1 MKRIIFDID
10 YTLLKQN
17 YENELDFFKDYAMNE
32 YFMNNIPKVLG
43 DFENKH
49 LKYNKLELL
58 NYLNQFS
65 SSNLDESFLMDW
77 FKFNIELENQD
88 VNDAK
93 ELLEYC
99 KRKGI
104 EIVALTNWFTDAQ
117 KRRLEKFGIL
127 KYFTKVIGTD
137 MVKIK
142 PNKEAY
148 LMASRGLK
156 MEECL
161 FIGDSP
167 KKDLDGPYQMGAKVI
182 HFDNNY
188 KNNTKYQKIREI
200 KELKNIL

>member
-10 YTLLKQN
+10 YTLLKPN

-77 FKFNIELENQD
+77 FRFNIELENQD

-104 EIVALTNWFTDAQ
+104 EIVALTNWFTDVQ
-117 KRRLEKFGIL
+117 MKKLEKVGLL
-127 KYFTKVIGTD
+127 KYFDKVYGGDIFL
-137 MVKIK
+137 K
-142 PNKEAY
+142 PNPESY
-148 LMASRGLK
+148 LNAIGNHKPGECIMVGDTLEVDVMAPSRLG
-156 MEECL
+156 
-161 FIGDSP
+161 I
-167 KKDLDGPYQMGAKVI
+167 KVI
-182 HFDNNY
+182 HFTEKDLEHEFVKVKKLVEVKQY
-188 KNNTKYQKIREI
+188 
-200 KELKNIL
+200 L